1 MKPYGFDGP
10 FDRRKSGG
18 LPRNWKKLTGKKQPS
33 NPSNPQT
40 DSIKS
45 MYRWFKRIAR
55 RFGKQQIEEQQE

>member
-18 LPRNWKKLTGKKQPS
+18 WPRMYKKLSRNSK
-33 NPSNPQT
+33 PQT
-40 DSIKS
+40 TSDKS

-55 RFGKQQIEEQQE
+55 RFSKRQIDEQQD

>member
-18 LPRNWKKLTGKKQPS
+18 WPRMITKLWHPFKERPRSTS
-33 NPSNPQT
+33 E
-40 DSIKS
+40 KS

-55 RFGKQQIEEQQE
+55 RTGKDQIEEQQE